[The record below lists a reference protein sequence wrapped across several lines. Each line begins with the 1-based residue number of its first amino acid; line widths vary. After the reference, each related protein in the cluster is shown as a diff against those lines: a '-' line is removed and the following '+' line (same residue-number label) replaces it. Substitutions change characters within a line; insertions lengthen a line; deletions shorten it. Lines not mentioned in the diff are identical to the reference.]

1 MKTTQLHFYNPTN
14 LALTAFV
21 AALFTFT
28 ANTTHADEII
38 EDKTS
43 QFDTVLDDM
52 TTTSETSSTLA
63 SQIRAQRAA
72 LDAESAKSAA
82 ASANISGANACDSK
96 MRACMQ
102 EKCGKD
108 FTKCS
113 GDTDTIL
120 GTKLDSCR
128 RDLPCTGEEYR
139 IVTTEIKAD
148 IELNAKFALYNSIID
163 CGNNY
168 NNCIIAECGPKFTQC
183 LGKKKGDAAVQ
194 KCSKIANECR
204 EQDSGLPSRMM
215 EVFGSLRLDAEAQV
229 SKDEKR
235 LYELRD
241 LMRESCS
248 RLGALFDERT
258 LDCVYSVNFYA
269 GQENTQYASK
279 KAYAGTTFD
288 CTPNWFGI
296 DITTFMENAQRLTR
310 AQTSATNALMG
321 SGMGMAVGAVTSGA
335 IDRAV
340 DRHKADKALKKA
352 EKEHDEAFGDGEDDD
367 KKSFKDRRAERKK
380 AREEKG
386 KEKGKDNNNS
396 KSSNSGKGTES
407 TSSKGSST
415 SASNGGEESNDPD
428 IQRINDAVDKKM
440 KEDETKRDIQRIANE
455 QAAKNNPPEALKQE
469 IQQNVKYAQGV
480 NTKIET
486 SKMTLP
492 TQDTSIKLNFNS
504 TLNKK

>member
-52 TTTSETSSTLA
+52 TATSETSSTLA

-72 LDAESAKSAA
+72 LDAESAKSAVA
-82 ASANISGANACDSK
+82 SSANISGANACDSK

-168 NNCIIAECGPKFTQC
+168 NDCIIAECGPKFTQC
-183 LGKKKGDAAVQ
+183 LGKKNGDAAVQ

-321 SGMGMAVGAVTSGA
+321 SGMGVAVGAVTSGA
-335 IDRAV
+335 VGRAV

-352 EKEHDEAFGDGEDDD
+352 EKEHDEAFG
-367 KKSFKDRRAERKK
+367 KKSNGENK
-380 AREEKG
+380 EEKG
-386 KEKGKDNNNS
+386 KEKAKTTTVKKNH
-396 KSSNSGKGTES
+396 SGIV
-407 TSSKGSST
+407 
-415 SASNGGEESNDPD
+415 ANP
-428 IQRINDAVDKKM
+428 RKKKKQKM
-440 KEDETKRDIQRIANE
+440 PPRQNAN
-455 QAAKNNPPEALKQE
+455 
-469 IQQNVKYAQGV
+469 
-480 NTKIET
+480 
-486 SKMTLP
+486 
-492 TQDTSIKLNFNS
+492 
-504 TLNKK
+504 

>member
-1 MKTTQLHFYNPTN
+1 MTLRVKRLTNGKRNMKTTQLHFYNPTN
-14 LALTAFV
+14 IALTAFV

-28 ANTTHADEII
+28 ANTTRADEII

-52 TTTSETSSTLA
+52 TATSETSSTLA

-82 ASANISGANACDSK
+82 ASANISGANACDSN

-215 EVFGSLRLDAEAQV
+215 EVFGTLRLDAEAQV

-241 LMRESCS
+241 LMRESCG

-258 LDCVYSVNFYA
+258 LDCVYSINFYA
-269 GQENTQYASK
+269 SQENTQYASK

-321 SGMGMAVGAVTSGA
+321 SGIGMAVGAVTSGA

-352 EKEHDEAFGDGEDDD
+352 EKEHDEAFGDSEDGDDD
-367 KKSFKDRRAERKK
+367 KKSV
-380 AREEKG
+380 EEAHEENEDKGNASVESG
-386 KEKGKDNNNS
+386 KE
-396 KSSNSGKGTES
+396 TES
-407 TSSKGSST
+407 TSSKDSST
-415 SASNGGEESNDPD
+415 SASNEGDAAKTADNNKTISKETKESAEKILKQKASAAGNTTTENYKKELKNLKQPPTKSNDAEKEKK
-428 IQRINDAVDKKM
+428 AV
-440 KEDETKRDIQRIANE
+440 N
-455 QAAKNNPPEALKQE
+455 
-469 IQQNVKYAQGV
+469 
-480 NTKIET
+480 
-486 SKMTLP
+486 
-492 TQDTSIKLNFNS
+492 
-504 TLNKK
+504 

>member
-72 LDAESAKSAA
+72 LDAESAKSAVA
-82 ASANISGANACDSK
+82 ASANPSGANACDSK

-241 LMRESCS
+241 LMRESCN

-367 KKSFKDRRAERKK
+367 KKSFKERREERKE
-380 AREEKG
+380 AREEKREEKKQQ
-386 KEKGKDNNNS
+386 KEQKKIKAASDKI
-396 KSSNSGKGTES
+396 KSGTDEKAKKIQS
-407 TSSKGSST
+407 SVTSSIKET
-415 SASNGGEESNDPD
+415 VKTNASADMAD
-428 IQRINDAVDKKM
+428 
-440 KEDETKRDIQRIANE
+440 ANE
-455 QAAKNNPPEALKQE
+455 APFA
-469 IQQNVKYAQGV
+469 G
-480 NTKIET
+480 
-486 SKMTLP
+486 
-492 TQDTSIKLNFNS
+492 D
-504 TLNKK
+504 